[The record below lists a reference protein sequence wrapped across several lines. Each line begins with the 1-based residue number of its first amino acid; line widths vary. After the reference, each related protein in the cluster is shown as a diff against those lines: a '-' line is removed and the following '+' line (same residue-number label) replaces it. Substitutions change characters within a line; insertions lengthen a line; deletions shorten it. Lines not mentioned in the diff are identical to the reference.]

1 MVMATRCAGRQRD
14 GRACGAWPIRGEAYC
29 LWHSPTHQDEAD
41 EARRLGGLRRR
52 REKTLAGAYDITG
65 LRSIEDLRR
74 ILEIVVLDTLGL
86 ENSVAR
92 SRTLISAVLAGT
104 RLHEIGDVE
113 ARLAAL
119 EAALGRGPGE
129 HRLTTLP
136 EATATLANGDGP

>member
-1 MVMATRCAGRQRD
+1 MVMAMRCAGRQRN

-29 LWHSPTHQDEAD
+29 LWHSPVHQDEAD

-65 LRSIEDLRR
+65 LGSIEDLRR

-104 RLHEIGDVE
+104 KLHEVGDLD

-119 EAALGRGPGE
+119 EAAVGRGPGADRE
-129 HRLTTLP
+129 TSLLDQP
-136 EATATLANGDGP
+136 ATLAARGES

>member
-1 MVMATRCAGRQRD
+1 MVMATRCAGRLRD
-14 GRACGAWPIRGEAYC
+14 GRACGAWPIRDETYC

-52 REKTLAGAYDITG
+52 REKTLAGAYDVTG
-65 LRSIEDLRR
+65 IASIEDLRR
-74 ILEIVVLDTLGL
+74 ILEIVILDSLSL

-104 RLHEIGDVE
+104 KLVEVGELE

-119 EAALGRGPGE
+119 GAAAGSRFGQDGRP
-129 HRLTTLP
+129 
-136 EATATLANGDGP
+136 